1 MTAKEAA
8 GKRLAD
14 RLILLRGWRL
24 LLVSFWLG
32 ALAAAAQPPVHLLPV
47 LFVSFA
53 GLVWLLDGTQTRRA
67 AFCVGW
73 LFGTGYF
80 AAGLYWVSN
89 ALLVDAARFAW
100 LIPFALLGLSLGLGL
115 FTGLMAWV
123 ARFFW
128 GAGISRVLVLAAT
141 WTMFEGLRGV
151 IFTGFPWNPVG
162 NVWVSFAPVLQGA
175 AWTGVYGLSLVT
187 VFAAAAP
194 AVLSQNFRYKY
205 LAALSGTAILAAVA
219 VAGGIRLENSPL
231 MDIGGQVIRIVQ
243 PNIPQRDKWKP
254 SKRKANFTRQLQL
267 SLPTDG
273 VQPAHVIWP
282 ETATSFSF
290 LTDPAGQTLL
300 RRIIPAGGLLIT
312 GALRVDRVDG
322 RAVAAHNGLVAIDS
336 QARARTVY
344 DKHHLVPF
352 GEYVPFRSVLP
363 VEKITA
369 GAIDFSPGPG
379 LRTLRLPGLTP
390 FSPLIC
396 YEAIFTGA
404 VALRGDRPEW
414 LLNVTNDAWFGMS
427 AGPYQH
433 FASARLRA
441 VEEGLPLVRAAN
453 TGISGVVDAYGRVIA
468 SIGLGRQG
476 VVDVSLPA
484 PIPPTFFA
492 RFGNLIPAVLAGIFY
507 VLANFFSK
515 YQKIER
521 NETKLK

>member
-1 MTAKEAA
+1 MTAKIAD

-14 RLILLRGWRL
+14 RLMSLRGWRL

-32 ALAAAAQPPVHLLPV
+32 ALAGGATFSFFCLLCLFLYRAGMAA
-47 LFVSFA
+47 
-53 GLVWLLDGTQTRRA
+53 GRTQTRRA

-73 LFGTGYF
+73 LFGAGYF

-100 LIPFALLGLSLGLGL
+100 LIPFTLLGLSLGLGL
-115 FTGLMAWV
+115 FHRLNGV
-123 ARFFW
+123 RSRFFW
-128 GAGISRVLVLAAT
+128 WAGISRVLVFAAT

-151 IFTGFPWNPVG
+151 IFAGFHGTRRQCLGV
-162 NVWVSFAPVLQGA
+162 VRTCSAGA

-219 VAGGIRLENSPL
+219 VAGGVRLENSPL
-231 MDIGGQVIRIVQ
+231 TDIGGQVIRIVQ

-254 SKRKANFTRQLQL
+254 SERKANFTRQLQL

-290 LTDPAGQTLL
+290 LMDQAGQTLL

-336 QARARTVY
+336 RGRARTVY

-379 LRTLRLPGLTP
+379 LRTLRLPGLRP

-396 YEAIFTGA
+396 YEVIFTGA
-404 VALRGDRPEW
+404 VA
-414 LLNVTNDAWFGMS
+414 
-427 AGPYQH
+427 
-433 FASARLRA
+433 
-441 VEEGLPLVRAAN
+441 
-453 TGISGVVDAYGRVIA
+453 
-468 SIGLGRQG
+468 
-476 VVDVSLPA
+476 
-484 PIPPTFFA
+484 
-492 RFGNLIPAVLAGIFY
+492 
-507 VLANFFSK
+507 
-515 YQKIER
+515 
-521 NETKLK
+521 